1 MTSRIS
7 NVCAPC
13 IGGVEYSGYE
23 SDTWGTKNKHTRVKY
38 CTIHFGFEVCG
49 STCACLNHLGKLHFL
64 IHIKIFSF
72 IKIALY
78 ESSKTHALPEER
90 FNR

>member
-1 MTSRIS
+1 ML
-7 NVCAPC
+7 A
-13 IGGVEYSGYE
+13 
-23 SDTWGTKNKHTRVKY
+23 
-38 CTIHFGFEVCG
+38 
-49 STCACLNHLGKLHFL
+49 LNHLGMLHLL

-90 FNR
+90 VQSLTIFSCGERSPRPIK